1 MPSMKRLPAAT
12 VALLLTVAGLPAQ
25 PARADANVGCGQK
38 DSRGGSCDITVR
50 VPGSGGQPGK
60 PPAQPRGK
68 PTGDGGG
75 GGQERPHW
83 PVEGC
88 LQYDP
93 STGVCVRFTPSD
105 PSPAPAPQE
114 APEPAVLARIAIGRM
129 DLKAPEIGMW
139 PSPLEQLPEGR
150 NYVGWN
156 NWMWVNNPGR
166 NTWGPIT
173 KTVTESGY
181 SVTATAMVAGVTW
194 EMGNGDTKECG
205 KGTEHP
211 EYRTHDEKSPDCG
224 YVYHQRGDFTVT
236 ATAHWVINW
245 RGLGKNGTIQ
255 MDLTSQ
261 VHTSVVEV
269 VAVNIPNGKYNRSY
283 PTPAPS
289 PNPTGTPT
297 ALAPCPTNN
306 NKHGC

>member
-1 MPSMKRLPAAT
+1 MKRLPAAT

-105 PSPAPAPQE
+105 PSPAPAPAGGTRTRGPGQD
-114 APEPAVLARIAIGRM
+114 RDRTHG
-129 DLKAPEIGMW
+129 
-139 PSPLEQLPEGR
+139 PEGTRDR
-150 NYVGWN
+150 NVALAPRTAPGGPQLRGLAQLDVGQQSRQEH
-156 NWMWVNNPGR
+156 V
-166 NTWGPIT
+166 GPIT

-194 EMGNGDTKECG
+194 EMGNGDTKECD

-269 VAVNIPNGKYNRSY
+269 VAVNVPNGKYNRSY

>member
-1 MPSMKRLPAAT
+1 
-12 VALLLTVAGLPAQ
+12 
-25 PARADANVGCGQK
+25 
-38 DSRGGSCDITVR
+38 
-50 VPGSGGQPGK
+50 
-60 PPAQPRGK
+60 
-68 PTGDGGG
+68 
-75 GGQERPHW
+75 
-83 PVEGC
+83 
-88 LQYDP
+88 
-93 STGVCVRFTPSD
+93 
-105 PSPAPAPQE
+105 
-114 APEPAVLARIAIGRM
+114 M

-150 NYVGWN
+150 NYVGWH

-166 NTWGPIT
+166 DTWGPIT

-194 EMGNGDTKECG
+194 EMGNGDTKKCG

-211 EYRTHDEKSPDCG
+211 EHRTHDEKSPDCG

-269 VAVNIPNGKYNRSY
+269 VAVNVPNGKYNRSY

-297 ALAPCPTNN
+297 APAPCPTNN

>member
-1 MPSMKRLPAAT
+1 MKRLTAAT
-12 VALLLTVAGLPAQ
+12 VALLLMVAGLPAQ
-25 PARADANVGCGQK
+25 PARADANVGCGQH
-38 DSRGGSCDITVR
+38 DSRGGSCTITVR

-68 PTGDGGG
+68 PTGGG

-88 LQYDP
+88 SRYDSRTGECDRFAP
-93 STGVCVRFTPSD
+93 SGPS
-105 PSPAPAPQE
+105 SEPAPRE

-139 PSPLEQLPEGR
+139 PSPLEQLPDGR
-150 NYVGWN
+150 NYVGWH

-194 EMGNGDTKECG
+194 EMGNGDTKECEG
-205 KGTEHP
+205 V
-211 EYRTHDEKSPDCG
+211 RWL
-224 YVYHQRGDFTVT
+224 V
-236 ATAHWVINW
+236 
-245 RGLGKNGTIQ
+245 
-255 MDLTSQ
+255 
-261 VHTSVVEV
+261 
-269 VAVNIPNGKYNRSY
+269 
-283 PTPAPS
+283 
-289 PNPTGTPT
+289 
-297 ALAPCPTNN
+297 
-306 NKHGC
+306 